1 MKKLLVTL
9 LVAATTLNFAACGS
23 KGEENK
29 GGTTTDKK
37 DLAVSISVQVEES
50 WLPYYEQ
57 VKAEVL
63 KEYPKATIEF
73 KTTGSFDHLDVIDST
88 DPTNSDVA
96 DVFALPADRL
106 YGLAKNNVLAAIDA
120 EAMAAEVGG
129 FADFKNGMGG
139 NFNVDGDYLAFPYN
153 IETLIG
159 FGNKENAAA
168 AGIDTTKDI
177 EFTSLEYNQILT
189 TVHDAWFGVAFAN
202 AEGFE
207 FLSKD
212 LKSDGTKAWAD
223 LSDDQKKLFEGLF
236 NYWKAHKDNNTSLWD
251 KDAAGGYIDE
261 QFKTGGT
268 DAIKI
273 DGPWATSSVSELVG
287 SAENL
292 EVIPLNQITFNGKSL
307 QHWKGGWGLGVNA
320 RCEENAD
327 KMELAQAFIM
337 EIVNPENAKELF
349 DATGKILENATL
361 ESYKGIDE
369 LQYKVVEATMA
380 AYEEAVNRPL
390 FSEYGQ
396 VWATWQNSLLSWS
409 AKNPANAEAAYNEVK
424 ASFDAMMT
432 TLNQ

>member
-23 KGEENK
+23 KNEGK
-29 GGTTTDKK
+29 GGSTTDKK
-37 DLAVSISVQVEES
+37 DLAVSISVQVEEN

-159 FGNKENAAA
+159 FVNKENAAA

-177 EFTSLEYNQILT
+177 EFTSLAYNQILT

-202 AEGFE
+202 AEKFE
-207 FLSKD
+207 FLSED
-212 LKSDGTKAWAD
+212 LKSDGTKAWSE
-223 LSDDQKKLFEGLF
+223 LTDDQKALFEGLF
-236 NYWKAHKDNNTSLWD
+236 TYWKAHKDNNTSLWD

-292 EVIPLNQITFNGKSL
+292 EIIPLNQITFNGKAL

-320 RCEENAD
+320 RCEEDAG

-337 EIVNPENAKELF
+337 EIVNPENAKDLF
-349 DATGKILENATL
+349 DATGKVLENATL

-369 LQYKVVEATMA
+369 LQYKVVEATIA
-380 AYEEAVNRPL
+380 GYEEAVNRPL

-424 ASFDAMMT
+424 ASFDAMMST
-432 TLNQ
+432 INQ